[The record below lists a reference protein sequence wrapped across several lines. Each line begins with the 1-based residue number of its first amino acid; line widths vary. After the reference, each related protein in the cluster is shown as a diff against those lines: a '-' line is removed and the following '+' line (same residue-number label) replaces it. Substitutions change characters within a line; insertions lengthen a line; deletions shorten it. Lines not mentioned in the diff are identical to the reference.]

1 MILLF
6 ADHCCLGDKKKSGTS
21 VLYSSCVIF
30 AAAAAAAAGFEGDV
44 NSGMFVFVLPAYEA
58 YVVKRVS
65 LRMAQSLK
73 TVDSSVALMLRAWVS
88 QFENLVFVDYEI

>member
-30 AAAAAAAAGFEGDV
+30 AAAAAGFEGDV

>member
-6 ADHCCLGDKKKSGTS
+6 ADHCCLGDEKKSGTS

-30 AAAAAAAAGFEGDV
+30 AAAAAAVAGFERDV
-44 NSGMFVFVLPAYEA
+44 NSGVFLFLLPAYEA
-58 YVVKRVS
+58 YVVKGVS

-73 TVDSSVALMLRAWVS
+73 TVDSSVALMSRA
-88 QFENLVFVDYEI
+88 